1 MSKFDERFSLMSQ
14 SLALYNLCGD
24 KNMDEAKVAN
34 TSVISAV
41 WLNPNRMI
49 KEVVLMSDYE
59 LLVIVI
65 MIITLVTCNDKR
77 K

>member
-1 MSKFDERFSLMSQ
+1 
-14 SLALYNLCGD
+14 
-24 KNMDEAKVAN
+24 MDEAKAAN
-34 TSVISAV
+34 TSVISAL
-41 WLNPNRMI
+41 WLIPNRMI

-59 LLVIVI
+59 LLAIVI

>member
-1 MSKFDERFSLMSQ
+1 
-14 SLALYNLCGD
+14 
-24 KNMDEAKVAN
+24 MDEAKAAN
-34 TSVISAV
+34 TSGISAL
-41 WLNPNRMI
+41 WETPNCII

-59 LLVIVI
+59 LLAIVI

>member
-1 MSKFDERFSLMSQ
+1 MKRKRLTLPLFLH
-14 SLALYNLCGD
+14 CGE
-24 KNMDEAKVAN
+24 K
-34 TSVISAV
+34 
-41 WLNPNRMI
+41 PNRII

-59 LLVIVI
+59 LLAIVI